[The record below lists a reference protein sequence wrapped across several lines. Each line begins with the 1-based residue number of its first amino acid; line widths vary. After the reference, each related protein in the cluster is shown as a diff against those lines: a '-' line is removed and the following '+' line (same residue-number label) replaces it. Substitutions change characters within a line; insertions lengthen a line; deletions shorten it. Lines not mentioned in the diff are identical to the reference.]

1 MGQVPSLFSIAHEAL
16 APENEIF
23 TSATSPP
30 QKCLA
35 TDKCIPDKRM
45 KEANTIV
52 NMFFILTLKHQWDK
66 NVLNPAISDDKSS
79 FNLTTKKSF

>member
-1 MGQVPSLFSIAHEAL
+1 LQQLEVISSFMGQVPSLFSIAHEAL

-35 TDKCIPDKRM
+35 TVKFIPDKRM
-45 KEANTIV
+45 KVANNMV
-52 NMFFILTLKHQWDK
+52 SMFFI
-66 NVLNPAISDDKSS
+66 
-79 FNLTTKKSF
+79 